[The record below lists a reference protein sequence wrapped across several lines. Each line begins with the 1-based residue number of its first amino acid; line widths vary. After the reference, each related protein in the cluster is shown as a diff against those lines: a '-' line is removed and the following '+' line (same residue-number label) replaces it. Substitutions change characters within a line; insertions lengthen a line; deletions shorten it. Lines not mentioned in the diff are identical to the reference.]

1 MLKLMAEPHCWPVFR
16 YLWFSTD
23 VSAAL
28 SRWYELDI
36 PMLRLITACYVVQEM
51 SFDCRGDSLPPRYW
65 LAMQML
71 TVSQGYRQL
80 MSINSSR
87 CWLNTSSLVLL
98 VVV

>member
-23 VSAAL
+23 GSAAP

-36 PMLRLITACYVVQEM
+36 PMLSLMAASYVVQEM
-51 SFDCRGDSLPPRYW
+51 SFDCRGDSLPPR

-71 TVSQGYRQL
+71 TVSQGYRRL
-80 MSINSSR
+80 MSMNSSR

>member
-51 SFDCRGDSLPPRYW
+51 SFDCRGDSLPPRY
-65 LAMQML
+65 
-71 TVSQGYRQL
+71 
-80 MSINSSR
+80 
-87 CWLNTSSLVLL
+87 
-98 VVV
+98 

>member
-36 PMLRLITACYVVQEM
+36 PMLSLMTASDVVQEM
-51 SFDCRGDSLPPRYW
+51 SFDCRGDSLPPRYM
-65 LAMQML
+65 AMQML
-71 TVSQGYRQL
+71 TVSQGHRRL
-80 MSINSSR
+80 MSMNSSR
-87 CWLNTSSLVLL
+87 CWLNTSSLVFL
-98 VVV
+98 VVA